1 MEADWVAE
9 VGPDLP
15 SIDVPWEGFV
25 DLRQDPSAVLALAE
39 AAAHPAL
46 RESVLTLNTEHSP
59 VFTAKCDAWT
69 LARYDIDPDEFAAQ
83 AEQAHEGFA
92 SYIDMLHRDPARL
105 ASFEFHERWVRSL
118 TGSLRKIC
126 LRNGRVDLV
135 IRPASA
141 DSSPSYGLTLYA
153 AGCGADATTAYAACE
168 GVLRAAVTA
177 TINLDSSASLTGE

>member
-1 MEADWVAE
+1 MEADWAAE

-46 RESVLTLNTEHSP
+46 RESLLALNTEHSHM
-59 VFTAKCDAWT
+59 FTAKCDAWT

-92 SYIDMLHRDPARL
+92 SYIDMLHRDPTRL
-105 ASFEFHERWVRSL
+105 ASFEFHERWVRGL
-118 TGSLRKIC
+118 TDRLRKIS
-126 LRNGRVDLV
+126 LPNGHVDLV
-135 IRPASA
+135 IRPAST
-141 DSSPSYGLTLYA
+141 DSFPGYGLTLYA
-153 AGCGADATTAYAACE
+153 AGCGADAPTAYSSWE
-168 GVLRAAVTA
+168 DVLRAAVTA
-177 TINLDSSASLTGE
+177 TINLDSSVSLTGE